1 MAEGFAL
8 TRKKDKLLKA
18 AFILYMVSVAAS
30 IAMLYESLSASGNIF
45 KINVRNADL
54 WANTLRVIAD
64 AMILAGFWKTRR
76 NGPLMWG
83 FLINIIPQALDL
95 LVHFRDMRDSIIP
108 SLAFVATVFLIVFYT
123 VLTGIVVTDARRESA
138 YLFAKIAVLSCL
150 VFWLIS
156 DISNLVSYGFEG
168 VYTVIFLLVD
178 LTQMVTLGIW
188 GFLFTDLL
196 NGNK

>member
-1 MAEGFAL
+1 MAQGRGL
-8 TRKKDKLLKA
+8 TVKKDKMLKV

-30 IAMLYESLSASGNIF
+30 IAMLYESLSVSGSVF
-45 KINVRNADL
+45 RINVRNADL
-54 WANTLRVIAD
+54 WANMLRIIAD
-64 AMILAGFWKTRR
+64 IMILAGFWKTRR
-76 NGPLMWG
+76 NALLMWG

-138 YLFAKIAVLSCL
+138 YLFAKIAVLTCL
-150 VFWLIS
+150 FFWLIS
-156 DISNLVSYGFEG
+156 DISNLVSHGMEG
-168 VYTVIFLLVD
+168 VFTIIFLLVD
-178 LTQMVTLGIW
+178 LTQMITLGIW

-196 NGNK
+196 NGQE